1 MRTLLRF
8 RMLIITCSIASTGL
22 LAAGCASKH
31 YVDQQ
36 VTDLDT
42 RSSQTI
48 SQVQG
53 LALQNQS
60 DIQAL
65 SGRVS
70 VVEQTQTSLSS
81 RVAMLGS
88 SRPVYNQV
96 AMTKDVFFEFGKS
109 RLTAEA
115 QARLDDLIAQLR
127 GNDYTS
133 LHISGH
139 TDSIG
144 GEQFNF
150 DLGRRR
156 AEVVNAYLAQHGL
169 ERHKLHITT
178 LGEAMPVAS
187 NTSAPERAHNR
198 RVEIRII
205 QLHTKALPP
214 G

>member
-1 MRTLLRF
+1 MQPLLRF
-8 RMLIITCSIASTGL
+8 PTLVVTCSVATMVL
-22 LAAGCASKH
+22 LTAGCASKH

-36 VTDLDT
+36 VTELDT

-53 LALQNQS
+53 LAQQNQA

-65 SGRVS
+65 SGRVN
-70 VVEQTQTSLSS
+70 VVEQTQASLSS
-81 RVAMLGS
+81 RVATLGG

-96 AMTKDVFFEFGKS
+96 AMTADVFFEFGQS

-115 QARLDDLIAQLR
+115 RARLDALVVQLAKS
-127 GNDYTS
+127 NYTS

-144 GEQFNF
+144 GERFNF

-156 AEVVNAYLAQHGL
+156 AEVVNAYLAQRGL
-169 ERHKLHITT
+169 ERHKLHIST

-187 NTSAPERAHNR
+187 NSSASERAHNR

-205 QLHTKALPP
+205 QLHTQALPP